1 VFNLV
6 NPLNEFILEAVVQQY
21 ATISQT
27 ELQNNNTTKQ
37 SFLHAL
43 GVMVFADYTLVTQNI
58 SNSSGD

>member
-1 VFNLV
+1 M
-6 NPLNEFILEAVVQQY
+6 AQQY

-27 ELQNNNTTKQ
+27 ELQNNNIRKQ
-37 SFLHAL
+37 PFFHAL